1 MNFTFTKTKKY
12 VVLAFF
18 LAAAILSLVFMRNVS
33 INYNISD
40 YLDESTETKI
50 SLGILNEEFGAT
62 GNVQVMIEDV
72 DRETALGVR
81 DTLATIPN
89 VLTVSFDP
97 DSANSYK
104 DGKIGRAHV

>member
-62 GNVQVMIEDV
+62 QRPGH
-72 DRETALGVR
+72 DR
-81 DTLATIPN
+81 
-89 VLTVSFDP
+89 
-97 DSANSYK
+97 
-104 DGKIGRAHV
+104 GRRQGDRAWRS